1 MTTHESLSMHG
12 TQNMTTASGLNS
24 SNGQT
29 ENKLTME
36 SHPEGGW
43 LAWMA
48 GEWEI
53 PRRIS
58 CILIHRYSSTGL
70 LSRHHEHLVS
80 HLTMLAQV
88 TTFMY
93 LVGV

>member
-1 MTTHESLSMHG
+1 
-12 TQNMTTASGLNS
+12 
-24 SNGQT
+24 
-29 ENKLTME
+29 LTME

-88 TTFMY
+88 TTFIY
-93 LVGV
+93 SVGV